1 MADVLEQSEV
11 DALLA
16 AVDAGGINDVET
28 LADSEVGKTSD
39 RIVSDYDFQRPERV
53 SKEQMR
59 SLSSLHDTFSRSFG
73 AAMTGFLRTIVEVR
87 VSNIEQLTFGD
98 FIQSLP
104 NPTCFNLLSAAPLE
118 GQMCLDLSPTI
129 IYPIIDRLLGGSN
142 AEMLIPQ
149 RAQTEIE
156 LRLIGRIIKL
166 ALRALS
172 EAWANVQELAF
183 GLDETESNP
192 QLVQILPPNEVVVVV
207 GFEIKMGGRVGSM
220 GLCIPFNL
228 IEPIMSRLSNQSW
241 LNYRRRSADGQ
252 SEQAV
257 TRRIQGASVA
267 LRAIVAE
274 STLTLA
280 DLAQL
285 APGDIITTERDA
297 ASEIIIEVEG
307 RRKFGARMGCHKG
320 KKALKITRDL
330 LPGSRPAAAEVPQTP

>member
-16 AVDAGGINDVET
+16 AVDVGGINDVATLVET
-28 LADSEVGKTSD
+28 EVGRKSD
-39 RIVSDYDFQRPERV
+39 RIVAEYDFQRPERV

-59 SLSSLHDTFSRSFG
+59 SLGSLHDTFSRSFG

-104 NPTCFNLLSAAPLE
+104 NPTCFNLLSASPLE

-156 LRLIGRIIKL
+156 LRLIGRIISL

-172 EAWANVQELAF
+172 EAWANVQELQFELA
-183 GLDETESNP
+183 ETESNP

-228 IEPIMSRLSNQSW
+228 IEPVMSRLSNQTW
-241 LNYRRRSADGQ
+241 LNYRRRSADGV

-257 TRRIQGASVA
+257 SRRIQGASVE

-274 STLTLA
+274 SSITLA
-280 DLAQL
+280 DLAAL

-297 ASEIIIEVEG
+297 ASEIIVEVEG
-307 RRKFGARMGCHKG
+307 RRKFGARMGTYKG

-330 LPGSRPAAAEVPQTP
+330 LPGRRPAAEDPQTT